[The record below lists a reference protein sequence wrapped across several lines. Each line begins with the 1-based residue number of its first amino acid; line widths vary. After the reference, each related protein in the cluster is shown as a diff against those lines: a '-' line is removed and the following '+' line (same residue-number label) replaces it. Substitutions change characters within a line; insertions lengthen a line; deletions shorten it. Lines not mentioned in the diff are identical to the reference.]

1 MSLAEQ
7 LADDINLLKKKY
19 RTKKAIAQ
27 KMATYLGRAR
37 TFDSF
42 YTYFTRHTTGK
53 KVGSRFFI
61 NFYKIFRADLYALQS
76 KTDVSGPDALERLCL
91 NSARKTF
98 IPTRWSFFQFS

>member
-76 KTDVSGPDALERLCL
+76 KTDVSGPDA
-91 NSARKTF
+91 
-98 IPTRWSFFQFS
+98 QV